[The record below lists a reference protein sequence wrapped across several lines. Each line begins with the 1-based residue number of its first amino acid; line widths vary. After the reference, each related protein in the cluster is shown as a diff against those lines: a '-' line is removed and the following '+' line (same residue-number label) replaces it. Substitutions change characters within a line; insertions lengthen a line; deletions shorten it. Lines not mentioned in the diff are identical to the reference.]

1 MKIYIP
7 TIGREEQKTFNRLP
21 KYWQKKVV
29 FVAYGSLGMHL
40 KVLYENRCKAVL
52 MQPSHIKGIAQ
63 VRQWILE
70 KNDGKILM
78 LDDDLKFAHRE
89 KDGLKLHDA
98 TPKEID
104 RGLWKVDELLDIY
117 AHGSISTR
125 EGNNRVDAITTFIGR
140 PLRAL
145 AYNCAMVKDTDAR
158 FDRIPLMEDFDMTLQ
173 LLREGL
179 QNFTIWNLCHD
190 QAGSNAEGG
199 CSTYRTAALQTLSAK
214 KLAKL
219 HPGFVKVVQK
229 ETKSG
234 WFGGVRTDVR
244 IAWKKAYESAR

>member
-7 TIGREEQKTFNRLP
+7 TIGREQQKTFDSLP
-21 KYWQKKVV
+21 KRWQEKVV
-29 FVAYGSLGMHL
+29 FVVYGPLG
-40 KVLYENRCKAVL
+40 KVLKTRYEGRCKAVL
-52 MQPSHIKGIAQ
+52 MQPKHIKGISQ

-89 KDGLKLHDA
+89 KDGMKLHPA
-98 TPKEID
+98 SPTEID
-104 RGLWKVDELLDIY
+104 RGLHKVNDLLDIY
-117 AHGSISTR
+117 AHGSIATR
-125 EGNNRVDAITTFIGR
+125 EGNNRVEEITTYIGR

-145 AYNCAMVKDTDAR
+145 AYNCEWVKDHFAR
-158 FDRIPLMEDFDMTLQ
+158 FDRVPLMEDFDMTLQ
-173 LLREGL
+173 LLRKGCK
-179 QNFTIWNLCHD
+179 NFTIWNLCHD

-199 CSTYRTAALQTLSAK
+199 CSTYRTAALQTAAAK
-214 KLAKL
+214 ALAKL
-219 HPGFVKVVQK
+219 HPKFVKVIQK

-244 IAWKKAYESAR
+244 IAWKKAYESAH